1 MTNEEKEKVIA
12 RIKDKK
18 IQKGTKKILLLV
30 KSVDE
35 YLEDL
40 ENLTK
45 DFNYNNVLEVLFDDE
60 KMDTVFKASEK
71 VAIIN
76 FLLDKDE

>member
-1 MTNEEKEKVIA
+1 M
-12 RIKDKK
+12 
-18 IQKGTKKILLLV
+18 LLV

-40 ENLTK
+40 ENQVK
-45 DFNYNNVLEVLFDDE
+45 DFNYNNVSEVLFDDE

-71 VAIIN
+71 AAIIS